1 MPDMKRRNN
10 LIRVISGLCAVILTV
25 SICSVSSIATTI
37 SPDTT
42 VLDTESQVSDSQ
54 TLENSE
60 AVSQTE
66 ETSEESDSETDL
78 SEPENPTDPP
88 ADTDSSES
96 AEETTEPPGESETI
110 EDPTEPTDT
119 EETEPPLFMRPST
132 INLQSLKVYA
142 ETLYS
147 LRLRSAPTTNST
159 ALMTIGGGVTVDVLN
174 DNVETTD
181 DPTYVRWVQVR
192 YTPLGG
198 QPVEGYLAHDYLRI
212 WTVSD
217 EDELPPPMTPAEFEA
232 HLTAQGF
239 PESYKP
245 ALRALYQKYPHWEF
259 RAFFP
264 RVQGGGTVNWNTALA
279 QQSRIGTSMV
289 PIGSTNAFK
298 SFDPK
303 TYDFTRNSW
312 YHLDRGWTGAS
323 PEAVAYYLDPRNFLD
338 EQSIFMF
345 ESLAYD
351 SEFHTLASVRQAL
364 SGTFMGNTTKYDGV
378 DENGA
383 SVSLDH
389 AEMFMRAAQYSGAS
403 PVFLAQRSVYELG
416 TSGSGSV
423 SGNYKSS
430 KYPNI
435 DFTGIRNYYNIG
447 ASSDP
452 SDPIG
457 NGLHFALT
465 NTNPTFLLPW
475 NSRYRAIVGG
485 ARWISDGYIRA
496 NQHTLYLQKFDLD
509 FDARYGAYWH
519 QYMTNLNAPR
529 GEASRVYNTYK
540 NRGELSSPFVFH
552 IPVMTNMPASR
563 APYPSDNRNRN
574 NYLSSLTV
582 EGATL
587 SPAFN
592 PQVHEYTATF
602 PDDVLSTVVSAKAYH
617 ATAKVDRV
625 GGYAV
630 PPGETKISVSVTSER
645 GDLRVYQ
652 ITLKR
657 SASGPPLPTDP
668 VTPTTSPTTP
678 ALSVS
683 SSALQVTD
691 NYLSGFNVQTENN
704 KVQNLASLISY
715 TSGYRME
722 VRNKDN
728 AVMTEGNIGTGFK
741 VHFYASGQT
750 SPVRTLTVIIY
761 GDANGDGRVNSIDM
775 HAVFEQR
782 MGDINAVE
790 PFLTAMDVNRDG
802 RINSIDMHAIFED
815 RMGIRLIQQNRDE

>member
-1 MPDMKRRNN
+1 M
-10 LIRVISGLCAVILTV
+10 ILFV
-25 SICSVSSIATTI
+25 SIFSVSSIATTI

-42 VLDTESQVSDSQ
+42 VLDTASQEVLDST
-54 TLENSE
+54 TLEGSE
-60 AVSQTE
+60 AESQTE
-66 ETSEESDSETDL
+66 SQSEEEATTEANDSETVL
-78 SEPENPTDPP
+78 PNPENPSDPP
-88 ADTDSSES
+88 ADTDPSDIE
-96 AEETTEPPGESETI
+96 EETTEPPGESET
-110 EDPTEPTDT
+110 EEETTEPTDT

-132 INLQSLKVYA
+132 INLQSIKTYA

-147 LRLRSAPTTNST
+147 LRLRSGPTTNST
-159 ALMTIGGGVTVDVLN
+159 ALMTIGGGITVDVLN

-181 DPTYVRWVQVR
+181 DPTFLRWVQVR

-217 EDELPPPMTPAEFEA
+217 EDDDELPPPMTPAEFEA
-232 HLTAQGF
+232 HLTAQRF

-259 RAFFP
+259 RAYFP
-264 RVQGGGTVNWNTALA
+264 RAQGGGTVNWNTALA

-364 SGTFMGNTTKYDGV
+364 SNTFMGNTTKYDGV

-416 TSGSGSV
+416 TGGSGSV

-485 ARWISDGYIRA
+485 ARWIADGYIRA

-563 APYPSDNRNRN
+563 APYPNDNRNRN

-592 PQVHEYTATF
+592 PQVYEYTATF
-602 PDDVLSTVVSAKAYH
+602 PDNVLSTVVSARAYH

-630 PPGETKISVSVTSER
+630 PPGDTKISVSVTSER

-668 VTPTTSPTTP
+668 VTPTTSPTTAPTTP

-683 SSALQVTD
+683 SSVLQVTD
-691 NYLSGFNVQTENN
+691 NYLAGFNVQTANN
-704 KVQNLASLISY
+704 KVQDLASLISY

-728 AVMTEGNIGTGFK
+728 AVITEGNVGTGSK
-741 VHFYASGQT
+741 IHFYASGQT
-750 SPVRTLTVIIY
+750 SPARTLTVIIY
-761 GDANGDGRVNSIDM
+761 GDANGDGLVNSIDM
-775 HAVFEQR
+775 SHVFEHR
-782 MGDINAVE
+782 MGRLSIGE
-790 PFLTAMDVNRDG
+790 PFLSAMDTNRDG
-802 RINSIDMHAIFED
+802 LINSIDMKDIFDD
-815 RMGIRLIQQNRDE
+815 RMRRRIISQKRTD